1 MGLSY
6 SQSHSPLQLSSPPP
20 SFPPVKMAAQ
30 QIRQNY
36 HEECEALVNKHINL
50 ELYASYVYTAI
61 ANYFNRVDQAFPGFA
76 FFFKRSSNAV
86 FNHGGALMEY
96 QTKRGGKVVLQDIT
110 KPNRME
116 WGTPLEAFTAVLE
129 MEKKVTL
136 ALEDLQAVAM
146 EKKDFHLVEFI
157 QKEFLV
163 KKVNIIKEIGDCLTK
178 IKRVGDGLGLHII
191 DRELEKLMVTQ
202 TMVNLQTLATTWKN
216 TVQGEVPLNKVEM
229 IKEITD
235 CLAAIRMI

>member
-1 MGLSY
+1 
-6 SQSHSPLQLSSPPP
+6 
-20 SFPPVKMAAQ
+20 
-30 QIRQNY
+30 
-36 HEECEALVNKHINL
+36 
-50 ELYASYVYTAI
+50 
-61 ANYFNRVDQAFPGFA
+61 
-76 FFFKRSSNAV
+76 
-86 FNHGGALMEY
+86 MEY

-110 KPNRME
+110 KPTRME
-116 WGTPLEAFTAVLE
+116 WGTPLEAFTAVLD

-146 EKKDFHLVEFI
+146 EKKDFHLVDFI

-178 IKRVGDGLGLHII
+178 IKRAGDGLGLHII
-191 DRELEKLMVTQ
+191 DRELEKLMVTR
-202 TMVNLQTLATTWKN
+202 TMVNLQSLTTTWKN
-216 TVQGEVPLNKVEM
+216 TVQGEVLGNKVEM